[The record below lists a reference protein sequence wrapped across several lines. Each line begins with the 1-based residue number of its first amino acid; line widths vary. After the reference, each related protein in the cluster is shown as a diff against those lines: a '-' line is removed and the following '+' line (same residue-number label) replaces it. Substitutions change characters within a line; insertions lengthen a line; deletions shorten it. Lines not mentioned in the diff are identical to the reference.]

1 MQISQ
6 RTRSPSD
13 VRLILIL
20 ADSFVTPQAD
30 GEITSLVPLPRS
42 SNTTIR
48 FSSSHSAAIQS
59 LHQYLYKSIPGW
71 FVHPWENKDN
81 AWLELQTKV
90 REDFT
95 TCPSV
100 MTFVLT
106 PVSAQC
112 FDSVLL
118 GAFNHE
124 KVQVGAFSVIL
135 KSLRTFVRN
144 SIDFSAIMRYY
155 ECCGQ
160 LIMTPGSSNCQNV
173 IKIWALANMAAAA
186 AATLLTMDRD
196 QHRSRQ
202 GPYKIRGKVSR
213 IRSVRNAKK
222 PFLD

>member
-1 MQISQ
+1 
-6 RTRSPSD
+6 
-13 VRLILIL
+13 
-20 ADSFVTPQAD
+20 
-30 GEITSLVPLPRS
+30 
-42 SNTTIR
+42 
-48 FSSSHSAAIQS
+48 
-59 LHQYLYKSIPGW
+59 
-71 FVHPWENKDN
+71 
-81 AWLELQTKV
+81 
-90 REDFT
+90 
-95 TCPSV
+95 

-135 KSLRTFVRN
+135 KSLRTIVRN

-186 AATLLTMDRD
+186 ATLWIVI
-196 QHRSRQ
+196 SI
-202 GPYKIRGKVSR
+202 GRGR
-213 IRSVRNAKK
+213 GRTR
-222 PFLD
+222 